1 MMMMKI
7 LTMMITMMLMMKL
20 SHILSGCGSPQKN
33 FGILSEMIFRKIIFS
48 NNCGDDDDLGDK
60 VNILFC

>member
-1 MMMMKI
+1 MMM
-7 LTMMITMMLMMKL
+7 LVMKL

-48 NNCGDDDDLGDK
+48 NNCGDDDDDDDLGG
-60 VNILFC
+60 